1 MTKKISED
9 QLLRLSDFVA
19 RYFGLHFPEE
29 RWFDL
34 QRAVCGAAQECGYQQ
49 DIDRYVQELLLP
61 ALSQRH
67 LEVLASYLTVGET
80 YFFREKRSLEVLEKD
95 IVPELI
101 QTRKD
106 GAIRIWSAGCA
117 TGEEP
122 YSIAILLS
130 KLMGCLEKWD
140 VEILATDLNFKSL
153 QKASE
158 GIYSEWSF
166 RGTPPWVRSA
176 YFEAVDKD
184 RWAIRPAIKKMVTFV
199 QLNLADDSFPWHS
212 NSIHGFDVIFC
223 RNVLMYFTPE
233 GMRKVI
239 LRLYRSLAS
248 GGWLIVSPTE
258 TSHELF
264 SEFAA
269 VNFGDVTLY
278 RKSATHAQKALT
290 LPSVVHDESWSGHR
304 LPERHALP
312 EQRVE
317 SSEPAVALVCD
328 TSRDREIHA
337 EDVESSA
344 PSYEQA
350 LALHELGRYEEAE
363 QVIGTLLSQ
372 NGSDARAM
380 LLLARACANQGKL
393 AAALVWC
400 DKAIAANK
408 MDACAYYLRA
418 TILREQGSISEV
430 LFALQ
435 QAVYVEP
442 QFVLSHFS
450 LGHLALSQGKLKE
463 AEKHFENVLLLLAQY
478 TPEDIVPE
486 SEGISVGTL
495 REMIV
500 SRRAGMAPGIPE
512 AEVPQCTFRRAGKPR
527 VQQVGIR

>member
-1 MTKKISED
+1 MTKKISEG

-34 QRAVCGAAQECGYQQ
+34 QRAVYGAAQECGYQR
-49 DIDRYVQELLLP
+49 DVDRYVQELLLP
-61 ALSQRH
+61 ALSQRQ

-101 QTRKD
+101 QTRKG

-130 KLMGCLEKWD
+130 KLMAGLEKWD

-158 GIYSEWSF
+158 GIYREWSF

-184 RWAIRPAIKKMVTFV
+184 RWAIRPAIKKMVTFA

-233 GMRKVI
+233 GIKKVV
-239 LRLYRSLAS
+239 RQLYRSLAS
-248 GGWLIVSPTE
+248 NGWLIVSSTE

-264 SEFAA
+264 SKFTA
-269 VNFGDVTLY
+269 VSFGDVTLY

-290 LPSVVHDESWSGHR
+290 SPSVVHDENWSGHR
-304 LPERHALP
+304 LP

-317 SSEPAVALVCD
+317 SSEPAMALVCD
-328 TSRDREIHA
+328 TSPMNQDREIHA
-337 EDVESSA
+337 EDAESPAS
-344 PSYEQA
+344 SYEQA
-350 LALHELGRYEEAE
+350 LALHELGHYEEAE
-363 QVIGTLLSQ
+363 QVIRTLLSQ
-372 NGSDARAM
+372 NGSDVRAM

-393 AAALVWC
+393 AVALVWC

-418 TILREQGSISEV
+418 TILREQGSIPEV

-486 SEGISVGTL
+486 SEGLSVGAL
-495 REMIV
+495 KEMIV
-500 SRRAGMAPGIPE
+500 SERAGMAPGIPE
-512 AEVPQCTFRRAGKPR
+512 AEVPQRTFRRAGKPR
-527 VQQVGIR
+527 VQQVSVR